1 MSTPASKI
9 DYDGQ
14 WIEISIETIHVTLV
28 AIYIGLGCD
37 SKEASLVAEH
47 LIDSSLCGVESH
59 GVMRTLQYAEQFQ
72 SGTLNPRARPH
83 TEFSS
88 GSIEIIDGDG
98 GLGIQS
104 MILAYEQ
111 GMARAAE
118 TGICATAVRNVGHT
132 GRLGAYADDAAT
144 KGFLTICMGGGNR
157 YNWRQAA
164 PHGGAKGIL
173 PTNPWCIG
181 IPGGVQGPVVVD
193 FATSKIAGGWIY
205 AAHSA
210 GARLPA
216 GSVIDRDGNP
226 TIDPA
231 DYFNGGAILPA
242 GGHKGYGLAVIA
254 ELVAEALV
262 GPAKVECNWMVM
274 VLDTKQLRSKS
285 HMETI
290 AEEILAELRECPP
303 APGFDKVEIPGERER
318 LHRMRCGEVI
328 MLPAPTWQQIQML
341 ESQVQ
346 TAGNEF
352 VKMTSRD

>member
-1 MSTPASKI
+1 MSVPVSKL
-9 DYDGQ
+9 DYDGE
-14 WIEISIETIHVTLV
+14 WVDVSVETVRETLET
-28 AIYIGLGCD
+28 IYIGLGCD
-37 SKEASLVAEH
+37 SNEAALVTDH
-47 LIDSSLCGVESH
+47 LIDSSLCGVDSH

-72 SGTLNPRARPH
+72 SGNLIPSARPR

-88 GSIEIIDGDG
+88 GSLEIIDGQG

-104 MILAYEQ
+104 MVLAYEH
-111 GMARAAE
+111 GMVRATE

-144 KGFLTICMGGGNR
+144 RGFLTICMGGGNR
-157 YNWRQAA
+157 CKWPQAA
-164 PHGGAKGIL
+164 PYGGSKGVL

-181 IPGGVQGPVVVD
+181 IPGGLQGPVVVD
-193 FATSKIAGGWIY
+193 FATAKIAGGWIY

-210 GARLPA
+210 GARLPE
-216 GSVIDRDGNP
+216 GCVIDRDGNP
-226 TIDPA
+226 TVDPK

-242 GGHKGYGLAVIA
+242 GGHKGYGLALIA

-262 GPAKVECNWMVM
+262 GPAKAECNWMVL
-274 VLDTKQLRSKS
+274 VLDTKQLQSKS

-318 LHRMRCGEVI
+318 LQRTRYGEKLI
-328 MLPAPTWQQIQML
+328 LPTPTWQQIQAL
-341 ESQVQ
+341 QLQVQ
-346 TAGNEF
+346 KTVGE
-352 VKMTSRD
+352 K